1 MDRDLPGVALGA
13 DPVATA
19 PHAEYQAQLD
29 REVLAFQAC
38 GTCGAAVFPPR
49 SRCPHCGRPEL
60 GWRRSRGRAVVY
72 SATTIEPRGG
82 EPYCVALVDVAEGFR
97 MMTNI
102 VGVAASDVRIGDQVT
117 LRFERRDDTVI
128 PVFGPAEETR

>member
-1 MDRDLPGVALGA
+1 MATDLPGVALDTGPA
-13 DPVATA
+13 ATA
-19 PHAEYQAQLD
+19 PHAVYQSWLD

-38 GTCGAAVFPPR
+38 GACGNAVFPPR

-60 GWRRSRGRAVVY
+60 GWRRSRGHAVVY

-82 EPYCVALVDVAEGFR
+82 EPYCVALVDLAEGYR
-97 MMTNI
+97 MMTNV

-117 LRFERRDDTVI
+117 LRFEHRDGTAV
-128 PVFGPAEETR
+128 PVFGPGEEAR